1 MPDLTQKRNI
11 YVEIIYQY
19 SPNKRILLE
28 VFAFLSNKLGYN
40 DHIYTFLYMKPE
52 DFWINYTYE

>member
-52 DFWINYTYE
+52 DF